1 MRIGRKVFIGLL
13 VLVLG
18 SPYIPE
24 MSFAQVGSEE
34 DEISRHTPEFR
45 FSVEEDLPVNRY
57 PCLKYQERRSASQ
70 QKYPPEDMGIEKF
83 PYRHEFGRG
92 NGVPARQAV
101 TGQIE

>member
-45 FSVEEDLPVNRY
+45 FSVEEDLPVNRT
-57 PCLKYQERRSASQ
+57 EGS
-70 QKYPPEDMGIEKF
+70 
-83 PYRHEFGRG
+83 
-92 NGVPARQAV
+92 GVPWV
-101 TGQIE
+101 WVILGVL